1 MPIDR
6 SIPLPIHEP
15 AKTMIDRVAELKKL
29 EAKATPCKWD
39 RTEIDEIITDH
50 RPNYI
55 DSETYRANGALVCGL
70 RNAAPAMLDVLKEI
84 RAGDA
89 EKLQVMA
96 DWFKQ
101 MPLLD
106 EQWVRELLNR
116 YQAMAAKMVAVC
128 DEHAR

>member
-1 MPIDR
+1 M
-6 SIPLPIHEP
+6 S
-15 AKTMIDRVAELKKL
+15 MIDKVAELKKL
-29 EAKATPCKWD
+29 ETEATPGECIVIEDDD
-39 RTEIDEIITDH
+39 RSGDFLIIQSKEHWAWGDGSNS
-50 RPNYI
+50 PDAQYI
-55 DSETYRANGALVCGL
+55 AAL
-70 RNAAPAMLDVLKEI
+70 RNAAPDMLSILSEI

-116 YQAMAAKMVAVC
+116 YQAMASQMEV
-128 DEHAR
+128 ESE

>member
-6 SIPLPIHEP
+6 SIPLPIHDP
-15 AKTMIDRVAELKKL
+15 AKTMIQKVAELKKL
-29 EAKATPCKWD
+29 AE
-39 RTEIDEIITDH
+39 
-50 RPNYI
+50 
-55 DSETYRANGALVCGL
+55 SEHPGDYKSSNPDWQYECQVL
-70 RNAAPAMLDVLKEI
+70 NAAPAMLDVLGEI

-116 YQAMAAKMVAVC
+116 YQAMASEMAEERDA
-128 DEHAR
+128 E